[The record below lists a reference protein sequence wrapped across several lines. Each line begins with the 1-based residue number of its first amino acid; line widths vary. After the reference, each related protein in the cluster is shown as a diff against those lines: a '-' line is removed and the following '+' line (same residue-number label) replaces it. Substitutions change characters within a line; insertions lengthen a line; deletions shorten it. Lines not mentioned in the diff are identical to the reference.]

1 MIHPVQGR
9 VRLVVVD
16 GDQRI
21 KTFAHRCR
29 QALGHALRQ
38 QRPGLVSGRPYRAAQ
53 HRIGRCENV
62 LVAEPGARPSQQRGG
77 PLKPQRLVLKEP
89 RQPFS
94 AGGIESAQTQ
104 VLADAL
110 LMLRDRLL
118 RRPGCLREGAK
129 SYAKDSDGY
138 KVVNCTR
145 AQPVFHRF
153 GRLARGKVISVT
165 VLRTV
170 IDINLPTSSG

>member
-1 MIHPVQGR
+1 M
-9 VRLVVVD
+9 RLIVVH

-62 LVAEPGARPSQQRGG
+62 LVAEPGARPRQQRGG
-77 PLKPQRLVLKEP
+77 PLEPQRLVLEEP

-94 AGGIESAQTQ
+94 GGGIESAQTQ

-118 RRPGCLREGAK
+118 LRHFTDAALCGAGAPAQDRGSGSQPPRPSNGRTAGRFRR
-129 SYAKDSDGY
+129 
-138 KVVNCTR
+138 
-145 AQPVFHRF
+145 
-153 GRLARGKVISVT
+153 RGERK
-165 VLRTV
+165 
-170 IDINLPTSSG
+170 GG